1 MVDGCWLE
9 EGQECHPS
17 RGSMGEVDL
26 EEEACR
32 RSVDVVLE
40 LRSSGSWTVET
51 LNGPLAGEQMAGWN
65 DSVEEVGHSQK
76 GRKMMDASEGREIQS
91 SVRRR

>member
-1 MVDGCWLE
+1 
-9 EGQECHPS
+9 
-17 RGSMGEVDL
+17 MGEVGL
-26 EEEACR
+26 KVEAYQRC
-32 RSVDVVLE
+32 VDVVSE
-40 LRSSGSWTVET
+40 PRSSGSWTVET

-65 DSVEEVGHSQK
+65 DLVEEVGHSQK